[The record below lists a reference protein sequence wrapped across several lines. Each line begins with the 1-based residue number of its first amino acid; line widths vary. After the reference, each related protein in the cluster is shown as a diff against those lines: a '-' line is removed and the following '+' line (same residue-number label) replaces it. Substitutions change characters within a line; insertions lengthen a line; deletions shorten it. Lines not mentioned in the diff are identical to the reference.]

1 MSDTLSVAYIASLI
15 GDPARANMLHAL
27 MDGRALTAG
36 ELAYAGHISP
46 QPASGH
52 LAKLT
57 EGGLLSVVKQGR
69 HRYFRIATP
78 RVAELLETIMTLATE
93 PERER
98 TVWRSGKTL
107 RRARMCYDHL
117 AGKLGVVIASRL
129 GDRGM
134 VILTED
140 GGSLTDSGAA
150 FLKDTGIDVDALRAK
165 RRAFCRSCL
174 DWSERR
180 FHIAGS
186 VGAAIATHCLEH
198 GWIERSRENRVVHI
212 PERGFDALNAWLDCD
227 LKAALSTDQSGVA
240 NNGH

>member
-36 ELAYAGHISP
+36 ELAYSGHISP
-46 QPASGH
+46 QTASGH
-52 LAKLT
+52 LGKLT

-98 TVWRSGKTL
+98 AVWRHGKTL

-117 AGKLGVVIASRL
+117 AGKLGVSIASSL
-129 GDRGM
+129 SDRGM
-134 VILTED
+134 VVLTDD
-140 GGSLTDSGAA
+140 GGLLTDKGAA
-150 FLKDTGIDVDALRAK
+150 FLETAGIDVDALRAK

-186 VGAAIATHCLEH
+186 VGAAIATHCLDQ
-198 GWIERSRENRVVHI
+198 GWVARTRGSRAMYI
-212 PERGFDALNAWLDCD
+212 PERGFEGLGTWLDCD
-227 LKAALSTDQSGVA
+227 LKAALSTDQIDGP
-240 NNGH
+240 NNSH